1 MGIVGSMVM
10 YLGAH
15 QVHAG
20 KLTPGGYVQFTAFL
34 AFMVAP
40 VVQLVAIG
48 TQLTEAMAGMDRTKE
63 LMGER
68 EEVSEPTRVKELET
82 IEGDVRFEN
91 VGFGYEEDKP
101 VLHGISFESRP
112 G

>member
-40 VVQLVAIG
+40 VVQLVSVG
-48 TQLTEAMAGMDRTKE
+48 TQLTEAMAGLDRTKE
-63 LMGER
+63 ILAES
-68 EEVSEPTRVKELET
+68 EEDSELGRVKELGT
-82 IEGDVRFEN
+82 IVGDVRFEN
-91 VGFGYEEDKP
+91 VGFGYEADKP
-101 VLHGISFESRP
+101 VLHGVT
-112 G
+112 